1 LPARHAV
8 ACDVRLRR
16 GEGRLL
22 LLLLVAYGWFF
33 VFFERINN
41 PNELVRV
48 YAARS
53 LAESG
58 SWSIGRRELRFGRF
72 VDQGPVYSL
81 WGWVND
87 KALTCDDPLAR
98 PPACAGRLFA
108 AKAPGA
114 SLLGAP
120 VIAVLKLL
128 GPVTK
133 ARAVFALRWVCVILP
148 TLAFW
153 ILLRRWMLDSG
164 VPADAAW
171 VCTLAGAL
179 GSLSLTYGQMFAG
192 HQMAALAL
200 GAALLCGFWGEFRPF
215 WCGFFCAL
223 AVALEYPAAP
233 AAAILAGGAFL
244 RHRRGALALALG
256 AAPWLL
262 VLAQFHR
269 SAFGAFWSTPY
280 AHLENPEFVR
290 DIAPGFLG
298 ISLPTWE
305 RVYGSLFSSA
315 LGLFFWAPW
324 TVLALVSARWLR
336 RFELVPL
343 AVVAYYLVFQITHAL
358 WRSGWTVGPRYVTP
372 LVPFAAISVALA
384 LRHAPRLLPLASG
397 LAAAGVVA
405 TGMASAVCQGFPLE
419 VQNPLRE
426 VVWPLLAHG
435 YVPRNLLQAAGVPG
449 VWSAVPYFAALAV
462 AVLLLVRG
470 SVLAVAVTALIVA
483 AQWLAPASPERG
495 AVHFLAGQWE
505 PNPPP
510 GARPFGSDPAT
521 QR

>member
-1 LPARHAV
+1 
-8 ACDVRLRR
+8 VRLHR

-48 YAARS
+48 YAARA
-53 LAESG
+53 LAEHG
-58 SWSIGRRELRFGRF
+58 TWAIGRREARFGRF
-72 VDQGPVYSL
+72 VDEGPVYSE

-87 KALTCDDPLAR
+87 KALSCDDPRAR
-98 PPACAGRLFA
+98 PPACAGRLYA

-114 SLLGAP
+114 SLLGTP
-120 VIAVLKLL
+120 VLAVLKLF
-128 GPVTK
+128 GPLKKTP
-133 ARAVFALRWVCVILP
+133 AVFALRWACVILP
-148 TLAFW
+148 SIAFW

-164 VPADAAW
+164 VPQSAAL

-200 GAALLCGFWGEFRPF
+200 GAAFLCAFWGDFRPS

-233 AAAILAGGAFL
+233 AAAIIAAAAFL
-244 RHRRGALALALG
+244 WHRRGGLSMALG
-256 AAPWLL
+256 AAPWAL

-269 SAFGAFWSTPY
+269 SAFGAPWSTPY
-280 AHLENPEFVR
+280 GHLENPGFVR
-290 DIAPGFLG
+290 DIAPGLMG
-298 ISLPTWE
+298 ISLPSWE
-305 RVYGSLFSSA
+305 RVYGSLFSPY

-324 TVLALVSARWLR
+324 TVLALVAVRWLR
-336 RFELVPL
+336 RFELLPV
-343 AVVAYYLVFQITHAL
+343 AVVAYYLVFQITHSL

-384 LRHAPRLLPLASG
+384 LRHAPRLLPVASG
-397 LAAAGVVA
+397 LAAAGVAA

-435 YVPRNLLQAAGVPG
+435 YVPRNLLQAVGVPG
-449 VWSAVPYFAALAV
+449 VWSAVPYFAALAI
-462 AVLLLVRG
+462 AIFLLLRG
-470 SVLAVAVTALIVA
+470 SGAAIGVAALVTA

-495 AVHFLAGQWE
+495 AAHFLADQWE

-510 GARPFGSDPAT
+510 GARPFGQDPAT
-521 QR
+521 PR